1 MKDNEIPRVLALKY
15 AQFVDDRQFERMR
28 EIMVDNFT
36 QAGPGFAAASLQ
48 EFIGNLQI
56 LNNYSATFHLV
67 GNQLGEWQNDLYRGE
82 TWCVASHIYDKDGIQ
97 RKLDMGIRYQDL
109 IESDGSGF
117 KYLSRDLVV
126 VWTQDMPTA
135 G

>member
-1 MKDNEIPRVLALKY
+1 MRDNEIPRVLALKY

-28 EIMVDNFT
+28 EIMVENFT
-36 QAGPGFAAASLQ
+36 QAGPGFAAGSLE

-56 LNNYSATFHLV
+56 LNNYSATFHLL

-82 TWCVASHIYDKDGIQ
+82 TWCVASHIYEKDGVQ

-109 IESDGSGF
+109 IESDGSSF

-126 VWTQDMPTA
+126 VWTQDLPSA

>member
-1 MKDNEIPRVLALKY
+1 MTATDIPRTLALKY
-15 AQFVDDRQFERMR
+15 AQFVDDRQFDRMR
-28 EIMVDNFT
+28 EIMTEDFT
-36 QAGPGFAAASLQ
+36 QAGPGFAAGSLQ

-82 TWCVASHIYDKDGIQ
+82 TWCVASHIYDKDGVE
-97 RKLDMGIRYQDL
+97 RKLDMGIRYQDI
-109 IESDGSGF
+109 IESDGSAF
-117 KYLSRDLVV
+117 RYLSRDLVI
-126 VWTQDMPTA
+126 VWTQDLPTA